1 MPYEVPSNQ
10 PQTAYK
16 GGKTILA
23 SRHLQY
29 TEEGGTL
36 DAAAIGNRYVELGEP
51 FVRDNTSGR
60 YVPFVAATHVT
71 TGVLNAGFSDPVICN
86 VDFNC
91 NGVNHVIVGEL
102 IIRGS
107 VYDKK
112 LPAKVTAAF
121 KAITPNIRYVTR
133 GL

>member
-16 GGKTILA
+16 GGKTIIA
-23 SRHLQY
+23 SRHMQY

-36 DAAAIGNRYVELGEP
+36 DAALIGNRYVELGEP
-51 FVRDNTSGR
+51 FVRDNASGR
-60 YVPFVAATHVT
+60 YVPFVDATHTT
-71 TGVLNAGFSDPVICN
+71 TGTLNAGFSDPVICN

-91 NGVNHVIVGEL
+91 DGSNNVIVGEL
-102 IIRGS
+102 LIRAS
-107 VYDKK
+107 VYSAK

-121 KAITPNIRYVTR
+121 KGITPNIRYVTR

>member
-1 MPYEVPSNQ
+1 MPFEVPHNQ
-10 PQTAYK
+10 PATPYK

-23 SRHLQY
+23 SKHIKY

-51 FVRDNTSGR
+51 FIRDNTSGR
-60 YVPFVAATHVT
+60 YVPFVAATHT
-71 TGVLNAGFSDPVICN
+71 TGGAINAGFSDPVICN

-91 NGVNHVIVGEL
+91 DGVHNVIVGEL
-102 IIRGS
+102 LYEAT
-107 VYDKK
+107 VYSKK

-121 KAITPNIRYVTR
+121 KAITPRIRYENR

>member
-1 MPYEVPSNQ
+1 MPYTNPRNQ
-10 PQTAYK
+10 DQTPFK

-23 SRHLQY
+23 SLHFRY

-36 DAAAIGNRYVELGEP
+36 DAAAIGERYVELGEP
-51 FVRDNTSGR
+51 FIRSNSTGR

-71 TGVLNAGFSDPVICN
+71 TGVINAGFSDPVICN

-91 NGVNHVIVGEL
+91 NGVDNVIVGEL
-102 IIRGS
+102 LISGS
-107 VYDKK
+107 VYDKM
-112 LPAKVTAAF
+112 LPTKTTAAF
-121 KAITPNIRYVTR
+121 KAVTPNIRYVTR